1 MSEFYIVDYG
11 YDAGYDDYGRDQA
24 LVAAANPEHAVNMIR
39 HALKRLDQSY
49 EIVEVFSVKRFNG
62 GVFSREFNME

>member
-1 MSEFYIVDYG
+1 MTELYIADYG

-24 LVAAANPEHAVNMIR
+24 IVVAVNPEHAVNTLH

-49 EIVEVFSVKRFNG
+49 KIVEVFSVKRFNC